1 MLVRFTTW
9 LEQTTTASRLL
20 FALGWHFMPQECEFW
35 EIFEFKNFSFEE
47 GIIVQGLK
55 PPRKVKAGLAPG
67 RGFAL
72 ALRNA
77 GMSAYEQVDL
87 LTLYRD
93 ENRKY
98 SKIEIYFVFYP
109 IIIIN

>member
-1 MLVRFTTW
+1 MTERD
-9 LEQTTTASRLL
+9 R
-20 FALGWHFMPQECEFW
+20 G
-35 EIFEFKNFSFEE
+35 
-47 GIIVQGLK
+47 
-55 PPRKVKAGLAPG
+55 G

-98 SKIEIYFVFYP
+98 HKIEIYFVFYP

>member
-1 MLVRFTTW
+1 MTESDR
-9 LEQTTTASRLL
+9 
-20 FALGWHFMPQECEFW
+20 G
-35 EIFEFKNFSFEE
+35 
-47 GIIVQGLK
+47 
-55 PPRKVKAGLAPG
+55 G

-93 ENRKY
+93 EKY
-98 SKIEIYFVFYP
+98 YKIEIYFVFYP

>member
-1 MLVRFTTW
+1 MTSTIYPEGVRANRV
-9 LEQTTTASRLL
+9 LLYGAVQTVRNASRD
-20 FALGWHFMPQECEFW
+20 GS
-35 EIFEFKNFSFEE
+35 ISKNVTERDR
-47 GIIVQGLK
+47 G
-55 PPRKVKAGLAPG
+55 G

-72 ALRNA
+72 ALRKA

-93 ENRKY
+93 ETRKY
-98 SKIEIYFVFYP
+98 YKIEIYFVFYP

>member
-1 MLVRFTTW
+1 MPKLFRLKPYQLDRLQRSFYVLSTAPRAV
-9 LEQTTTASRLL
+9 QTLRNASRGGGYKQKCCG
-20 FALGWHFMPQECEFW
+20 ASQ
-35 EIFEFKNFSFEE
+35 
-47 GIIVQGLK
+47 
-55 PPRKVKAGLAPG
+55 RG
-67 RGFAL
+67 REFAL

-93 ENRKY
+93 EKRKY
-98 SKIEIYFVFYP
+98 YKIEIYFFFYP

>member
-1 MLVRFTTW
+1 MYKY
-9 LEQTTTASRLL
+9 SK
-20 FALGWHFMPQECEFW
+20 GP
-35 EIFEFKNFSFEE
+35 FKRYVTLRGE
-47 GIIVQGLK
+47 GGISKNVTERDRG
-55 PPRKVKAGLAPG
+55 G

-98 SKIEIYFVFYP
+98 YKIEIYFVFYP